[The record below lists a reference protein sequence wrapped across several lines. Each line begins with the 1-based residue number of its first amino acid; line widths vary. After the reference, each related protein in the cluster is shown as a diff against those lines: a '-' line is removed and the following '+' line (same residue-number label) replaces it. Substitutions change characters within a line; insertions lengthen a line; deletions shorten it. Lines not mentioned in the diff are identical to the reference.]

1 MVMTN
6 TTAYLVGIPTR
17 VCTRISGRLRD
28 GRQKMAIKGSG
39 KRATVSRLISKVKEG
54 QEYMVQTRV
63 ERHLRSRTPLGGV
76 HPSLEIYHTSASHS
90 LHSP

>member
-6 TTAYLVGIPTR
+6 RTAYLVGIPTR
-17 VCTRISGRLRD
+17 VSTRISGRLRD

-54 QEYMVQTRV
+54 QECMVRTRV
-63 ERHLRSRTPLGGV
+63 DRHPRSRTPLGGV
-76 HPSLEIYHTSASHS
+76 HPSPEICHTRASRS